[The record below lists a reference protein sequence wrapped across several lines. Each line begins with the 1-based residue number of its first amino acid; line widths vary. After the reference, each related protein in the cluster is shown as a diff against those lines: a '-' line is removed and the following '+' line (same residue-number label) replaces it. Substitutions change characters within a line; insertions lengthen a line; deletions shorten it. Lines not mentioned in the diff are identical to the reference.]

1 MIDAPARVEEKAT
14 PSERHYFLNIAL
26 GYWREENARQAW
38 LLTGAVALLVLLS
51 LGVQLGINY
60 WNRLFYD
67 ALDRRDGAALL
78 HDVFLALG
86 LVAAAAAI
94 AVCLVHVRM
103 RLQIK
108 WRGWLTRRLIGY
120 WLADRRFYQMSVV
133 ENEGSN
139 PEFRMTEDARLATEP
154 IVDFAIGLATA
165 VLTAVAFVGIL
176 WSVGGS
182 IDIPLGGSTI
192 SVPGYMVF
200 AALGYS
206 ALASISTLIISRT
219 LVERVAE
226 KNEGEAQLRY
236 ELVRVRES
244 AETIALLAGDADEE
258 QRLGTTVDALLKQW
272 VKVAVQ
278 QARLT
283 WIINGNSVFAAIVPL
298 LLGAPKYL
306 TGSLTLGELM
316 QLASAFVQVQ
326 VALNWLVENSIR
338 IAEWNASARRVGAL
352 AAVLKTLDE
361 RIVGGGETT
370 IVLGDSADENLHIQN
385 LSVAQTNGALVID
398 DADLVIAPGEKVLIK
413 GESGTGKST
422 LIRAMAGLW
431 PWGSGSILR
440 PANAMVEF
448 MPQQP
453 YMPLGT
459 LRDVLEYPKPQVP
472 YSDDEIREAMQ
483 KCGLQ
488 HLSARLDEEDQWQK
502 ILSGG
507 EQQRVAFART
517 LLKKPDIVI
526 MDEATSALDQLSQA
540 RVMSF
545 FENELKDAT
554 LLSVAHRSEL
564 EAYHTREIQLTRR
577 EGDPSVHAVQ
587 RTYSPARR
595 AWRGLKKR
603 LSRT

>member
-1 MIDAPARVEEKAT
+1 MTDSLSGRGDPAVA
-14 PSERHYFLNIAL
+14 SERRYFLNIGL
-26 GYWREENARQAW
+26 GYWREEKARQAW
-38 LLTGAVALLVLLS
+38 LLTAAVALLVLLT

-78 HDVFLALG
+78 KNVFLALG
-86 LVAAAAAI
+86 LVGAAAAV
-94 AVCLVHVRM
+94 AVCLVHARM

-108 WRGWLTRRLIGY
+108 WRGWVTRRLIGY
-120 WLADRRFYQMSVV
+120 WLTDRRFYQMSVV

-139 PEFRMTEDARLATEP
+139 PEFRITDDTRLATEP

-165 VLTAVAFVGIL
+165 ALTAAAFVGIL
-176 WSVGGS
+176 WSVGGT
-182 IDIPLGGSTI
+182 ITIPVGGGI
-192 SVPGYMVF
+192 AIPGYMVIAAF
-200 AALGYS
+200 AYS
-206 ALASISTLIISRT
+206 GVASVSTLIISRT

-226 KNEGEAQLRY
+226 KNEGEAELRY
-236 ELVRVRES
+236 ELTRVRES
-244 AETIALLAGDADEE
+244 AETIALLGGDADEE
-258 QRLGTTVDALLKQW
+258 ARLGVTIGALLEQW
-272 VKVAVQ
+272 IKVAVQ
-278 QARLT
+278 QTRLT
-283 WIINGNSVFAAIVPL
+283 WIINGNSVFAPIVPL

-306 TGSLTLGELM
+306 SGSLSLGELM

-338 IAEWNASARRVGAL
+338 LAEWNASARRVGAL
-352 AAVLKTLDE
+352 AAVLKSFDE
-361 RIVGGGETT
+361 RIVGKRGTT
-370 IVLGDSADENLHIQN
+370 IVLGDSPDDNLHIQN
-385 LSVAQTNGALVID
+385 LSVAQTNGDLVIED
-398 DADLVIAPGEKVLIK
+398 SDLVIAQGEKVLVK
-413 GESGTGKST
+413 GGSGTGKST

-440 PANAMVEF
+440 PAAASIEF

-459 LRDVLEYPKPQVP
+459 LRHVLEYPKPDVSH
-472 YSDDEIREAMQ
+472 SDDEIREAMQ
-483 KCGLQ
+483 KCGLE
-488 HLSARLDEEDQWQK
+488 HLYARLDEEDQWQK

-507 EQQRVAFART
+507 EQQRIAFART

-554 LLSVAHRSEL
+554 LISVAHRPEL
-564 EAYHTREIQLTRR
+564 EAYHAREIQLTRR
-577 EGDPSVHAVQ
+577 EGERDVHATE
-587 RTYSPARR
+587 RMYSPASRL
-595 AWRGLKKR
+595 WRGLKKR
-603 LSRT
+603 LSRS

>member
-1 MIDAPARVEEKAT
+1 MTESFSARDGRFA
-14 PSERHYFLNIAL
+14 PSERQFFLNIAL
-26 GYWREENARQAW
+26 RYWREEKAKEAW
-38 LLTGAVALLVLLS
+38 LLTGAVAFLVMMT

-67 ALDRRDGAALL
+67 ALDKRDGAALL
-78 HDVFLALG
+78 HGVFLALG

-94 AVCLVHVRM
+94 AVALVHARM

-108 WRGWLTRRLIGY
+108 WRGWLTKRLIGY

-139 PEFRMTEDARLATEP
+139 PEFRITDDTRLATEP

-165 VLTAVAFVGIL
+165 VLTAAAFVGIL
-176 WSVGGS
+176 WSVGGTITIPVGGGIS
-182 IDIPLGGSTI
+182 I
-192 SVPGYMVF
+192 PGYMVIAAF
-200 AALGYS
+200 AYS
-206 ALASISTLIISRT
+206 GVASISTLIISRT
-219 LVERVAE
+219 LVHRVAE
-226 KNEGEAQLRY
+226 KNEGEAELRY
-236 ELVRVRES
+236 ELTRVRES
-244 AETIALLAGDADEE
+244 AETIALLGGDAEE
-258 QRLGTTVDALLKQW
+258 EKQLGVTVNALLDQW
-272 VKVAVQ
+272 VKVAIQ

-283 WIINGNSVFAAIVPL
+283 WIINGNSVFAPIVPL

-306 TGSLTLGELM
+306 SETLTLGELM

-338 IAEWNASARRVGAL
+338 LAEWNASARRVGAL
-352 AAVLKTLDE
+352 TAVLKSFDE
-361 RIVGGGETT
+361 RIVGDRDST
-370 IVLGDSADENLHIQN
+370 IVLGDSPDENLHIQN
-385 LSVAQTNGALVID
+385 FSVAQTNGDLVID
-398 DADLVIAPGEKVLIK
+398 DPDLVITQGEKVLIK

-440 PANAMVEF
+440 PANATVEF

-459 LRDVLEYPKPQVP
+459 LRHVLEYPQPDV
-472 YSDDEIREAMQ
+472 SRSEDEIREILQ
-483 KCGLQ
+483 KCGLE
-488 HLSARLDEEDQWQK
+488 HLYARLNEEDQWQK

-540 RVMSF
+540 RVMCS
-545 FENELKDAT
+545 
-554 LLSVAHRSEL
+554 
-564 EAYHTREIQLTRR
+564 
-577 EGDPSVHAVQ
+577 
-587 RTYSPARR
+587 
-595 AWRGLKKR
+595 
-603 LSRT
+603 SRTS

>member
-1 MIDAPARVEEKAT
+1 M
-14 PSERHYFLNIAL
+14 NIAL
-26 GYWREENARQAW
+26 GYWREEKARQAW
-38 LLTGAVALLVLLS
+38 LLTGAIALLVLLT

-78 HDVFLALG
+78 RDVFLALG
-86 LVAAAAAI
+86 LVAAAATI
-94 AVCLVHVRM
+94 AVCLVHARM

-108 WRGWLTRRLIGY
+108 WRGWLTRRLVGY

-139 PEFRMTEDARLATEP
+139 PEFRMTEDTRMATEP

-165 VLTAVAFVGIL
+165 VLTAAAFVGIL
-176 WSVGGS
+176 WTVGGTIDFS
-182 IDIPLGGSTI
+182 ISGRNMSI
-192 SVPGYMVF
+192 PGYMVF
-200 AALGYS
+200 AAFAYS
-206 ALASISTLIISRT
+206 ALASASTLIISRT
-219 LVERVAE
+219 LVERVAD

-236 ELVRVRES
+236 ELTRVRES
-244 AETIALLAGDADEE
+244 AETIALLGGDADEE
-258 QRLGTTVDALLKQW
+258 GRLGVTVGALLDRW
-272 VKVAVQ
+272 IKVAVQ

-283 WIINGNSVFAAIVPL
+283 WIINGNSVFAPIVPL

-306 TGSLTLGELM
+306 SGSLSLGELM

-352 AAVLKTLDE
+352 AGVLKSFDE
-361 RIVGGGETT
+361 RIVEAPGTT
-370 IVLGDSADENLHIQN
+370 IVLGESPDENLHIQN
-385 LSVAQTNGALVID
+385 LSVAQTNGALVIED
-398 DADLVIAPGEKVLIK
+398 PDLIITQGEKVLIK

-431 PWGSGSILR
+431 PWGSGCILR
-440 PANAMVEF
+440 PVNATIEF

-459 LRDVLEYPKPQVP
+459 LRDVLEYPKPEV
-472 YSDDEIREAMQ
+472 SHSEAEIREVMQ
-483 KCGLQ
+483 KCGLE
-488 HLSARLDEEDQWQK
+488 HLCNRLDEEDQWAK

-507 EQQRVAFART
+507 EQQRIAFART

-540 RVMSF
+540 RVMAF
-545 FENELKDAT
+545 FDDELKEAT
-554 LLSVAHRSEL
+554 LLSVAHRPEL

-577 EGDPSVHAVQ
+577 EGDDSVHATE
-587 RTYSPARR
+587 RTYSPIRQVWQR
-595 AWRGLKKR
+595 LRKR
-603 LSRT
+603 FR

>member
-1 MIDAPARVEEKAT
+1 M
-14 PSERHYFLNIAL
+14 
-26 GYWREENARQAW
+26 
-38 LLTGAVALLVLLS
+38 TGAVVILVLLT
-51 LGVQLGINY
+51 LGIQLGINY

-67 ALDRRDGAALL
+67 ALDKRDGAALL
-78 HDVFLALG
+78 HNVLLALG
-86 LVAAAAAI
+86 LVAAAAAV
-94 AVCLVHVRM
+94 AVCLVHTRM

-139 PEFRMTEDARLATEP
+139 SEFRMTEDARLATEP

-165 VLTAVAFVGIL
+165 ILTAVAFVGIL
-176 WSVGGS
+176 STVGGA
-182 IDIPLGGSTI
+182 IEVPLGGGI
-192 SVPGYMVF
+192 SIPGYMVF
-200 AALGYS
+200 AAVAYS
-206 ALASISTLIISRT
+206 GLASVSTLVISRT

-244 AETIALLAGDADEE
+244 AETIALLAGDAEE
-258 QRLGTTVDALLKQW
+258 EKRLGTTVGALLDQW
-272 VKVAVQ
+272 IKVAIQ

-283 WIINGNSVFAAIVPL
+283 WIINGNAVFAPIVPL

-306 TGSLTLGELM
+306 SGSLTLGALM
-316 QLASAFVQVQ
+316 QLAAAFVQVQ
-326 VALNWLVENSIR
+326 TALNWLVENSIR
-338 IAEWNASARRVGAL
+338 LAEWNASARRVGAL
-352 AAVLKTLDE
+352 AAVLSSFDE
-361 RIVGGGETT
+361 RIVGDGGTT
-370 IVLGDSADENLHIQN
+370 IELDNSPDDSLHIQN
-385 LSVAQTNGALVID
+385 LSVAQTNGALVIED
-398 DADLVIAPGEKVLIK
+398 PNLVIAPGEKVFIK

-431 PWGSGSILR
+431 PWGSGKILR
-440 PANAMVEF
+440 PTNATIEF

-459 LRDVLEYPKPQVP
+459 LRNVLEYPKPRAP
-472 YSDDEIREAMQ
+472 HSDEEIGEIMQ

-488 HLSARLDEEDQWQK
+488 HLFARLDEEDQWQK

-545 FENELKDAT
+545 FDNELKDAT
-554 LLSVAHRSEL
+554 LLSVAHRPEL
-564 EAYHTREIQLTRR
+564 EAYHTREIHLTRR
-577 EGDPSVHAVQ
+577 EGEHSVRAVH
-587 RTYSPARR
+587 RTYSPVRR
-595 AWRGLKKR
+595 LWRGLKKR
-603 LSRT
+603 LVRA